1 MEKGEHSF
9 KTFTHQRTVCV
20 HIFCPIFQ
28 KTPLK
33 DIFTPKQWCALV
45 PPGKVFVWIFCAA
58 PPPSSPHS
66 LLQSHSSLPTSNSVA
81 TSTWKQ
87 LNSTA
92 INVSTHMCLILC
104 FYHATNYCLL
114 PYYFDDVFKYIFA
127 SLPLSFTNTFS
138 WSTKHHLW
146 CYNKI
151 EVFWAHQGKGMQQ

>member
-9 KTFTHQRTVCV
+9 KTFTHQRTVYV

-28 KTPLK
+28 KTPLNE
-33 DIFTPKQWCALV
+33 IFTPKQWCALV

-66 LLQSHSSLPTSNSVA
+66 LLQSHSSFPTSNSVA

-92 INVSTHMCLILC
+92 INVSSHVFNSLFLPC
-104 FYHATNYCLL
+104 YKLL
-114 PYYFDDVFKYIFA
+114 PTAILFWGCFQIYICI
-127 SLPLSFTNTFS
+127 STIIIHQHILMVHQTSFMM
-138 WSTKHHLW
+138 L
-146 CYNKI
+146 
-151 EVFWAHQGKGMQQ
+151 